1 MRNKFSSIVI
11 YRLTTSKPPK
21 SVGERLIHEI
31 DEDGII
37 FNFNEFESIGI
48 KVTGTD
54 YTVSLD
60 CAAYM
65 EDDKVVKTKEATL
78 TLEHDKLYP
87 ISLNGNFDLGYNP
100 GTYNICFKHKNGN
113 VINACFEVTTNS
125 DVSEE
130 SFIALRK
137 KVEDFISGLSLDLHK
152 NAIAPDANADFS
164 SKQHLFK
171 AFCDYS
177 KDFNRACHNIENDL
191 DTKLENKIVKTENS
205 AKQNQASI
213 KKTIQKGTNYGVK
226 KQENVNKTAGV
237 LKQYL
242 IRIDKKLT
250 LVKEPFETNIN
261 RLLKEIE
268 NLKTEVL
275 KKKNDLND
283 EYLSLNKIKGIN
295 NRISSLEGLIKGKQ
309 NSLDVTREHF
319 EAYKIIKNSMTK
331 LLSIKSMKKAEAK
344 ITGDTNLFT
353 TNTNYK
359 FIKEFTNLIEGKD
372 SKLRDGFEYYD
383 KKKSSELFEI
393 YGLILI
399 CQALKEIGYE
409 SSVDLNS
416 LTNIET
422 GDNFIFTKDNKTI
435 RVLYDYY
442 AKNYKEADI
451 DDIVSINSR
460 NNKPD
465 YTLVYYEDDQF
476 KEIVIVE
483 MKYRSLAKIF
493 DNFKDDCELDYTIN
507 DYFQLAYKETNN
519 TYPIR
524 GVSKLLV
531 LYPSKREEEFIRSFA
546 HIISF
551 DPSIDEEYSKSFH
564 LLTQLLDN

>member
-1 MRNKFSSIVI
+1 MQNKFSLIEF
-11 YRLTTSKPPK
+11 YRPIFPKPK
-21 SVGERLIHEI
+21 SLGKILIHEI
-31 DEDGII
+31 QDDEMI

-48 KVTGTD
+48 KVTGED
-54 YTVSLD
+54 YTVSID
-60 CAAYM
+60 CAAYL
-65 EDDKVVKTKEATL
+65 EDDKVVKTEETTL
-78 TLEHDKLYP
+78 TLEHDKTYT

-100 GTYNICFKHKNGN
+100 GIYNICFKHKNGN

-125 DVSEE
+125 DVPEE
-130 SFIALRK
+130 SFISLREK
-137 KVEDFISGLSLDLHK
+137 IEDFISGLSLDLGK
-152 NAIAPDANADFS
+152 TAIAPDSDADLS
-164 SKQHLFK
+164 SKQYLFK
-171 AFCDYS
+171 AFCDFS
-177 KDFNRACHNIENDL
+177 KDFNRACCNIEKEL

-205 AKQNQASI
+205 AKQNQTSI
-213 KKTIQKGTNYGVK
+213 KKSIQKGTSYGVK
-226 KQENVNKTAGV
+226 KQENLNKTAGV

-242 IRIDKKLT
+242 IRIEKKLK
-250 LVKEPFETNIN
+250 LIKEPFEANIN

-268 NLKTEVL
+268 YLEGEVVKKT
-275 KKKNDLND
+275 NDLNN
-283 EYLSLNKIKGIN
+283 EYLSENKIKGIN
-295 NRISSLEGLIKGKQ
+295 NRINALNSLIKGKK
-309 NSLDVTREHF
+309 NSLDITREHF

-344 ITGDTNLFT
+344 ITGDTTLFT
-353 TNTNYK
+353 TNTNFK
-359 FIKEFTNLIEGKD
+359 FIKEFTNLIEGKE

-416 LTNIET
+416 LTNIESN
-422 GDNFIFTKDNKTI
+422 DSFIFTRDNKTI
-435 RVLYDYY
+435 KVIYDNY

-451 DDIVSINSR
+451 DDVVSINSR

-465 YTLVYYEDDQF
+465 YTLVYYEDDVF
-476 KEIVIVE
+476 KDIVIVE

-493 DNFKDDCELDYTIN
+493 NSFKSDCELDFTIN
-507 DYFQLAYKETNN
+507 DYFQLAYKETNE

-524 GVSKLLV
+524 GVSKVLL
-531 LYPSKREEEFIRSFA
+531 LYPSQREAEFVRSFA

-551 DPSIDEEYSKSFH
+551 NPSIDEEESESFK

>member
-1 MRNKFSSIVI
+1 MQNKFSSIMI
-11 YRLTTSKPPK
+11 YRLTPLKNK
-21 SVGERLIHEI
+21 LLGEIPIYKIEE
-31 DEDGII
+31 DEMLFD
-37 FNFNEFESIGI
+37 FNEFDSIGI
-48 KVTGTD
+48 MVTGTD

-65 EDDKVVKTKEATL
+65 EDDKVVKTEETTL
-78 TLEHDKLYP
+78 TLEHDKLYT

-100 GTYNICFKHKNGN
+100 GIYNICFKYLKGN

-130 SFIALRK
+130 SFISIREK
-137 KVEDFISGLSLDLHK
+137 IEDFIAGLSLDLHK
-152 NAIAPDANADFS
+152 NAIAPDADADLS
-164 SKQHLFK
+164 SKQYLFK

-177 KDFNRACHNIENDL
+177 EKFSFACHNIEKYL
-191 DTKLENKIVKTENS
+191 DTKLENKIIKTENS

-226 KQENVNKTAGV
+226 KQENLNKTAGV

-242 IRIDKKLT
+242 IRIDKKLK
-250 LVKEPFETNIN
+250 LVKEPFEANIN
-261 RLLKEIE
+261 RLLEEIE
-268 NLKTEVL
+268 SLEAEVVKKT
-275 KKKNDLND
+275 NDLNN
-283 EYLSLNKIKGIN
+283 EYLSENKIKGIN
-295 NRISSLEGLIKGKQ
+295 NRINALNGLIKGKQ
-309 NSLDVTREHF
+309 NSLNMAREHF

-331 LLSIKSMKKAEAK
+331 LLSLKSMKKAEAK
-344 ITGDTNLFT
+344 ITGDTTIFT
-353 TNTNYK
+353 TNTNFK
-359 FIKEFTNLIEGKD
+359 FIKEFTNLIEGKE

-416 LTNIET
+416 LTNIESN
-422 GDNFIFTKDNKTI
+422 DSFIFNRDNKTI
-435 RVLYDYY
+435 KVIYDNY

-465 YTLVYYEDDQF
+465 YTLVYYEDDVF

-493 DNFKDDCELDYTIN
+493 HSFKSDCELDFTIN
-507 DYFQLAYKETNN
+507 DYFQLAYKETNE

-524 GVSKLLV
+524 GVSKVLL
-531 LYPSKREEEFIRSFA
+531 LYPSEREVEFVRSFA

-551 DPSIDEEYSKSFH
+551 TPSIDEEDSKSFK

>member
-1 MRNKFSSIVI
+1 MQNKFSSIMI
-11 YRLTTSKPPK
+11 YRLTPLKNK
-21 SVGERLIHEI
+21 LLGEIPIYKIEE
-31 DEDGII
+31 DEMLFD
-37 FNFNEFESIGI
+37 FNEFDSIGI
-48 KVTGTD
+48 MVTGTD

-65 EDDKVVKTKEATL
+65 EDDKVVKTEETTL
-78 TLEHDKLYP
+78 TLEHDKLYT

-100 GTYNICFKHKNGN
+100 GIYNICFKYLKGN

-130 SFIALRK
+130 SFISIREK
-137 KVEDFISGLSLDLHK
+137 IEDFISGLSLDLHK
-152 NAIAPDANADFS
+152 NAIAPDADADLS
-164 SKQHLFK
+164 SKQYLFK

-177 KDFNRACHNIENDL
+177 DKFSFACHNIEKYL
-191 DTKLENKIVKTENS
+191 DTKLENKIVKTESS

-213 KKTIQKGTNYGVK
+213 KKTILKGTNYGVK
-226 KQENVNKTAGV
+226 KQENINKTAGI

-242 IRIDKKLT
+242 LRIDKKLK
-250 LVKEPFETNIN
+250 LIKEPFEANIN
-261 RLLKEIE
+261 RLLEEIE
-268 NLKTEVL
+268 SLEAEVL
-275 KKKNDLND
+275 KKTNDLKD
-283 EYLSLNKIKGIN
+283 ENLSLNKIKGIN
-295 NRISSLEGLIKGKQ
+295 NRIKCLNSFIKGKR
-309 NSLDVTREHF
+309 NSLDTTREHF

-331 LLSIKSMKKAEAK
+331 LFSLKSMKKAEAK

-353 TNTNYK
+353 TDTNFK

-372 SKLRDGFEYYD
+372 SKLRDGFEYYE

-399 CQALKEIGYE
+399 CQALKEIGYD

-416 LTNIET
+416 LTNIQSN
-422 GDNFIFTKDNKTI
+422 DSFIFTRDNKTI
-435 RVLYDYY
+435 KVIYDNY

-451 DDIVSINSR
+451 DDVVSINSR
-460 NNKPD
+460 HNRPD
-465 YTLVYYEDDQF
+465 YTLVYYEDDEF

-493 DNFKDDCELDYTIN
+493 HSFKRDCELDFTIN
-507 DYFQLAYKETNN
+507 DYFQLAYKETNE

-524 GVSKLLV
+524 GVSKVLL
-531 LYPSKREEEFIRSFA
+531 LYPSEREVEFVRSFA

-551 DPSIDEEYSKSFH
+551 TPSIDEEDSKSFK